1 MRNLM
6 TIPYFGSETFDFS
19 KLNIQNKFTK
29 KKSFVIYERK
39 ECVKTYSTLARLLI
53 EYNS

>member
-1 MRNLM
+1 MRSLM

-29 KKSFVIYERK
+29 KKRVSLFMK
-39 ECVKTYSTLARLLI
+39 EKNV
-53 EYNS
+53 